1 MADSPA
7 LVMLQVDLGYLN
19 PPDQVKTFMNHCLSA
34 ATTELQRKGVMLDSS
49 DPADTH
55 LLVLYAA
62 WLYRKR
68 DTGAGMPRMLEYALR
83 NAQVH
88 KTLAPDEEADA

>member
-19 PPDQVKTFMNHCLSA
+19 PPEQVKTFMEHCLSA
-34 ATTELQRKGVMLDSS
+34 ATTELQRKGVTLDSS
-49 DPADTH
+49 DSADTH
-55 LLVLYAA
+55 LLVMYAA

-68 DTGAGMPRMLEYALR
+68 DTGMGMPRMLEYALR
-83 NAQVH
+83 NAQVY
-88 KTLAPDEEADA
+88 KGLVPSEEAAT